1 MMRTLG
7 RKIEITATYRGVNV
21 GHWFLSENRI
31 YAAWAYSEFKRLL
44 FRSLILLDESHG
56 WVFREWYWNYS
67 RYLEYVLSNS
77 SVPTKDSDDKTLP
90 LGVAEWFA
98 KQMSRLEEGTLS
110 AHQENAMKELL
121 TIIRDRE
128 STNSPSV

>member
-1 MMRTLG
+1 
-7 RKIEITATYRGVNV
+7 
-21 GHWFLSENRI
+21 
-31 YAAWAYSEFKRLL
+31 
-44 FRSLILLDESHG
+44 LILIDKSHI
-56 WVFREWYWNYS
+56 WAFREWYWNYS
-67 RYLEYVLSNS
+67 HCLEFVLSNS

-128 STNSPSV
+128 PTNSPSV